1 MKRTFALLVCCSL
14 FSLTVGCNRP
24 VVRGQNG
31 MRSYSQSPQIA
42 GFGDGGVPQQM
53 QMAGPPPGPIYYD
66 GPAMG
71 GGMMGNCPTCP
82 TRPAD
87 VWRPTHHHTWS
98 YKAPQ
103 GLMYPPQNQKPA
115 VYQYPYYTIKGPT
128 DFFYK

>member
-1 MKRTFALLVCCSL
+1 MKRTFALLACCSL
-14 FSLTVGCNRP
+14 ASLTVGCSQP

-31 MRSYSQSPQIA
+31 MQSYSYTPQIA
-42 GFGDGGVPQQM
+42 GMDRGMPQNM
-53 QMAGPPPGPIYYD
+53 QMAGPPPGPIFYD
-66 GPAMG
+66 GPAT
-71 GGMMGNCPTCP
+71 GNCPTCP

-103 GLMYPPQNQKPA
+103 NLQYPPQNQKPA
-115 VYQYPYYTIKGPT
+115 VYQYPYYTVKGPT